1 MTQEEMKNDWLIAV
15 SEIIEAISK
24 LGSDEN
30 TGEHLSVVKSRSK
43 RLLKDAS
50 NVLDVEEP
58 EFKVRDYIAT
68 KRFIG
73 VISRVDKVPTDDD
86 CDLYAVGGLFYDK
99 YLESI
104 GNTRLF
110 PSDYLGSGRIPTKE
124 EIAEYKAALTFR
136 EHGRKPFEVKE
147 DDIISNAD
155 GKTGIV
161 LYVNKLSKEDFITG
175 GYKLLKTADEY
186 REWLG
191 ADNE

>member
-1 MTQEEMKNDWLIAV
+1 MCGKKLV
-15 SEIIEAISK
+15 S
-24 LGSDEN
+24 
-30 TGEHLSVVKSRSK
+30 
-43 RLLKDAS
+43 
-50 NVLDVEEP
+50 EP

-73 VISRVDKVPTDDD
+73 VISSVDKVPTDDD

-124 EIAEYKAALTFR
+124 EIAEYKVALIFH
-136 EHGRKPFEVKE
+136 EHGRNPFVVKKG
-147 DDIISNAD
+147 DLVKIPS
-155 GKTGIV
+155 GINRV
-161 LYVNKLSKEDFITG
+161 VDYSEGLSKFDFIKG
-175 GYKLLKTADEY
+175 RWKFLKTAEEID
-186 REWLG
+186 EWLG